1 MKPLKEPQHST
12 QKPSFH
18 HHTVSFGVIHLRKLG
33 SDETAEDQKGLVSF
47 IPGSVL

>member
-1 MKPLKEPQHST
+1 MSCVTEAQFPLSCR
-12 QKPSFH
+12 
-18 HHTVSFGVIHLRKLG
+18 VSFGVIPLRKLG